1 MPIKSHK
8 LGPGFLKLG
17 VTATIQEFGS
27 QCTAVKLEPSVDEE
41 DNIPVLSGEEL
52 DGDETESYV
61 LSGSFLQD
69 YSGMTSLLVWC
80 KTNAGSVLPFEFT
93 PSTEGGLTIK
103 GSVKIRAVAIGGD
116 VKTRNTTDFEFKG
129 VGDWTPSATPGG

>member
-1 MPIKSHK
+1 MAIKSHK
-8 LGPGFLKLG
+8 LGPGFLKFG
-17 VTATIQEFGS
+17 ETASLQEFGS

-52 DGDETESYV
+52 EGDETESYM
-61 LSGSFLQD
+61 LTGSFLQD
-69 YSGMTSLLVWC
+69 YGGMTSLLVWC
-80 KTNAGSVLPFEFT
+80 KTNAGKVLPFEFT
-93 PSTEGGLTIK
+93 PSTAGGLTIK

-129 VGDWTPSATPGG
+129 IGDWVPSAVPAG

>member
-1 MPIKSHK
+1 MALTSHK
-8 LGPGFLKLG
+8 LGPGFLTFG
-17 VTATIQEFGS
+17 AVASEQEFGS
-27 QCTAVKLEPSVDEE
+27 QVTAATLEPSVDEE
-41 DNIPVLSGEEL
+41 DNIPVLSGEEQ

-80 KTNAGSVLPFEFT
+80 KTNAGTVLPFKFV
-93 PSTEGGLTIK
+93 PNSEGGLQIT
-103 GSVKIRAVAIGGD
+103 GSVKIRAVSIGGD

-129 VGDWTPSATPGG
+129 VGDWTPAAIV

>member
-1 MPIKSHK
+1 MDIKSHK
-8 LGPGFLKLG
+8 LGPGFLKFGL
-17 VTATIQEFGS
+17 TASAQEFGS
-27 QCTAVKLEPSVDEE
+27 QCTAVTLEPSVDEE

-80 KTNAGSVLPFEFT
+80 KTNAGNVLPFEFT
-93 PSTEGGLTIK
+93 PSSEGGLLIK

-129 VGDWTPSATPGG
+129 VGDWVPSATPAG